1 MGLCPDNRITG
12 GRIHAAPTRKVQ
24 NRLAKALRI
33 AAVTVAAHKL
43 TRLLWAMVKH
53 RRPCD
58 PERPGT
64 PELARAGKE
73 RSLRRQTEPL
83 GFAWTPVL
91 GEAS

>member
-12 GRIHAAPTRKVQ
+12 GRTHAAPTRKVQ

-43 TRLLWAMVKH
+43 TRPLWAMVKH

-91 GEAS
+91 GEVL